1 MGKNVVLT
9 FALKRLG
16 LTLLVLVSVSII
28 TFSLVRLAGDPA
40 IALAGPEASSEEVE
54 AVRSAYGFDRPLTTQ
69 YATWLGNV
77 LKGDLGFSNIL
88 QRPVLEVV
96 MERLP
101 VTAKL
106 AGLSVLFALIIAIPL
121 GVVAAA
127 KRNTIIDRL
136 ALSIAVVGQ
145 ALPNFF
151 FALVLILV
159 FGVGL
164 RWLPISGDKTFQH
177 YIMPAIAL
185 GYFATP
191 AIMRLTR
198 AGMIEVLDSDYI
210 RTARAMGLR
219 RTRVVMKHALRNA
232 LIPVVSLTAVQ
243 LGFMLS
249 GSIIVESVFSMNGI
263 GRLGW
268 QSIQRTD
275 LEVMQALVLVIS
287 VIYLA
292 LNYMADLLN
301 GLLDPRLRVQ

>member
-1 MGKNVVLT
+1 MLE

-16 LTLLVLVSVSII
+16 LTLPVLVSVSII
-28 TFSLVRLAGDPA
+28 TFALVRLAGDPA
-40 IALAGPEASSEEVE
+40 VALAGAEASSEEVE
-54 AVRSAYGFDRPLTTQ
+54 AVRIAYGFDRPLTVQ
-69 YATWLGNV
+69 YFGWLGDV
-77 LKGDLGFSNIL
+77 MKGDLGFSNIL
-88 QRPVLEVV
+88 QRPVMEVV

-106 AGLSVLFALIIAIPL
+106 AGLSLLFALALAIPL
-121 GVVAAA
+121 GVLAAA
-127 KRNTIIDRL
+127 RRNSMLDRL

-151 FALVLILV
+151 FALLLILI
-159 FGVGL
+159 FGVTL
-164 RWLPISGDKTFQH
+164 RWLPISGDSSLLH
-177 YIMPAIAL
+177 YLMPAIAL
-185 GYFATP
+185 GYFSTP

-198 AGMIEVLDSDYI
+198 AGMIEVLESDYI
-210 RTARAMGLR
+210 RTARAMGLPR
-219 RTRVVMKHALRNA
+219 RRVILKHALRNA

-275 LEVMQALVLVIS
+275 LEMMQALVLIIS

-292 LNYMADLLN
+292 LNYFADLLN

>member
-1 MGKNVVLT
+1 MLE

-28 TFSLVRLAGDPA
+28 TFALVRLAGDPA
-40 IALAGPEASSEEVE
+40 VALAGAEASSEEVE
-54 AVRSAYGFDRPLTTQ
+54 AVRIAYGFDRPLTVQ
-69 YATWLGNV
+69 YFGWLGDV
-77 LKGDLGFSNIL
+77 MKGDLGFSNIL
-88 QRPVLEVV
+88 QRPVMEVV

-106 AGLSVLFALIIAIPL
+106 AGLSLLIALALAIPL
-121 GVVAAA
+121 GVLAAA
-127 KRNTIIDRL
+127 RRNSMLDRL

-151 FALVLILV
+151 FALLLILI
-159 FGVGL
+159 FGVTL
-164 RWLPISGDKTFQH
+164 RWLPISGDSSLLH
-177 YIMPAIAL
+177 YLMPAIAL
-185 GYFATP
+185 GYFSTP

-198 AGMIEVLDSDYI
+198 AGMIEVLESDYI
-210 RTARAMGLR
+210 RTARAMGLPR
-219 RTRVVMKHALRNA
+219 RRVILKHALRNA

-275 LEVMQALVLVIS
+275 LEMMQALVLIIS

-292 LNYMADLLN
+292 LNYFADLLN

>member
-1 MGKNVVLT
+1 MLA

-40 IALAGPEASSEEVE
+40 IALAGPEATSEEVE
-54 AVRSAYGFDRPLTTQ
+54 AVRTAYGFDRPLPAQ
-69 YATWLGNV
+69 YATWLGDV

-159 FGVGL
+159 LGVGL
-164 RWLPISGDKTFQH
+164 RWLPISGDKTFLH

-210 RTARAMGLR
+210 RTARAMGLPR
-219 RTRVVMKHALRNA
+219 SRVVMKHALRNA

-275 LEVMQALVLVIS
+275 LEVMQALVLIIS

>member
-1 MGKNVVLT
+1 MLE

-28 TFSLVRLAGDPA
+28 TFALVRLAGDPA
-40 IALAGPEASSEEVE
+40 VALAGAEASSEEVE
-54 AVRSAYGFDRPLTTQ
+54 AVRIAYGFDRPLTTQ
-69 YATWLGNV
+69 YFDWLGNV
-77 LKGDLGFSNIL
+77 AHGDLGFSNIL
-88 QRPVLEVV
+88 QRPVMEVV
-96 MERLP
+96 LERLP

-106 AGLSVLFALIIAIPL
+106 AGLSLVFSLLLALPL
-121 GVVAAA
+121 GILAAA
-127 KRNTIIDRL
+127 RRNTMVDRL

-151 FALVLILV
+151 FALLLILI
-159 FGVGL
+159 FGVTL
-164 RWLPISGDKTFQH
+164 RWLPISGDSSFLH
-177 YIMPAIAL
+177 YVMPAIAL
-185 GYFATP
+185 GYFSTP

-210 RTARAMGLR
+210 RTARAMGLPR
-219 RTRVVMKHALRNA
+219 HRVILKHALRNA

-275 LEVMQALVLVIS
+275 LEMMQALVLVIS

-292 LNYMADLLN
+292 LNYFADILN

>member
-1 MGKNVVLT
+1 MLE

-28 TFSLVRLAGDPA
+28 TFALVRLAGDPA
-40 IALAGPEASSEEVE
+40 VALAGAEASSEEVE
-54 AVRSAYGFDRPLTTQ
+54 AVRIAYGFDRPLTVQ
-69 YATWLGNV
+69 YFGWLGDV
-77 LKGDLGFSNIL
+77 MKGDLGFSNIL
-88 QRPVLEVV
+88 QRPVMEVV

-106 AGLSVLFALIIAIPL
+106 AGLSLLFALALAIPL
-121 GVVAAA
+121 GVLAAA
-127 KRNTIIDRL
+127 RRNSMLDRL

-151 FALVLILV
+151 FALLLILI
-159 FGVGL
+159 FGVTL
-164 RWLPISGDKTFQH
+164 RWLPISGDSSFLH
-177 YIMPAIAL
+177 YLMPAIAL
-185 GYFATP
+185 GYFSTP

-198 AGMIEVLDSDYI
+198 AGMIEVLESDYI
-210 RTARAMGLR
+210 RTARAMGLPR
-219 RTRVVMKHALRNA
+219 RRVILKHALRNA

-275 LEVMQALVLVIS
+275 LEMMQALVLIIS

-292 LNYMADLLN
+292 LNYFADLLN

>member
-1 MGKNVVLT
+1 MLE

-16 LTLLVLVSVSII
+16 LTLLVLVSVSVI
-28 TFSLVRLAGDPA
+28 TFALVRLAGDPA
-40 IALAGPEASSEEVE
+40 VALAGAEASSDEIE
-54 AVRSAYGFDRPLTTQ
+54 AVRLAYGFDRPLTAQ
-69 YATWLGNV
+69 YFSWLGDV
-77 LKGDLGFSNIL
+77 MRGDLGFSNIL
-88 QRPVLEVV
+88 QRPVMEVV
-96 MERLP
+96 LERLP

-106 AGLSVLFALIIAIPL
+106 AGLSLVFSLALAIPL
-121 GVVAAA
+121 GVLAAA
-127 KRNTIIDRL
+127 KRNTMIDRL

-151 FALVLILV
+151 FALLLILV
-159 FGVGL
+159 FGVTL
-164 RWLPISGDKTFQH
+164 RWLPISGDSSFLH
-177 YIMPAIAL
+177 YLMPAIAL
-185 GYFATP
+185 GYFSTP

-210 RTARAMGLR
+210 RTARAMGLPR
-219 RTRVVMKHALRNA
+219 RRVILKHGLRNA

-275 LEVMQALVLVIS
+275 LEMMQALVLIIS

-292 LNYMADLLN
+292 LNYFADLLN

>member
-1 MGKNVVLT
+1 MLE

-28 TFSLVRLAGDPA
+28 TFALVRLAGDPA
-40 IALAGPEASSEEVE
+40 VALAGAEASSEEVE
-54 AVRSAYGFDRPLTTQ
+54 AVRIAYGFDRPLTVQ
-69 YATWLGNV
+69 YFGWLGDV
-77 LKGDLGFSNIL
+77 MKGDLGFSNIL
-88 QRPVLEVV
+88 QRPVMEVV

-106 AGLSVLFALIIAIPL
+106 AGLSLLFALALAIPL
-121 GVVAAA
+121 GVLAAA
-127 KRNTIIDRL
+127 RRNSMLDRL

-151 FALVLILV
+151 FALLLILI
-159 FGVGL
+159 FGVTL
-164 RWLPISGDKTFQH
+164 RWLPISGDSSLLH
-177 YIMPAIAL
+177 YLMPAIAL
-185 GYFATP
+185 GYFSTP

-198 AGMIEVLDSDYI
+198 AGMIEVLESDYI
-210 RTARAMGLR
+210 RTARAMGLPR
-219 RTRVVMKHALRNA
+219 RRVILKHALRNA

-275 LEVMQALVLVIS
+275 LEMMQALVLIIS

-292 LNYMADLLN
+292 LNYFADLLN

>member
-1 MGKNVVLT
+1 MLT

-16 LTLLVLVSVSII
+16 LTLLVLVSVSLI
-28 TFSLVRLAGDPA
+28 TFALVRLAGDPA
-40 IALAGPEASSEEVE
+40 VAIAGPEASQEEIE
-54 AVRSAYGFDRPLTTQ
+54 ALRIAYGFDRPLPTQ
-69 YATWLGNV
+69 YVSWLGDV
-77 LKGDLGFSNIL
+77 LRGDLGYSNIL
-88 QRPVLEVV
+88 QRPVLDVIL
-96 MERLP
+96 ERLP

-106 AGLSVLFALIIAIPL
+106 AGLALVIALLLALPL
-121 GVVAAA
+121 GVIAAA
-127 KRNTIIDRL
+127 RRNTSIDRL

-151 FALVLILV
+151 FALILILV
-159 FGVGL
+159 FGVTL
-164 RWLPISGDKTFQH
+164 RWLPISGDATFWH
-177 YIMPAIAL
+177 YVMPAIAL

-210 RTARAMGLR
+210 RTARAMGLPR
-219 RTRVVMKHALRNA
+219 RRVVFKHAMRNA

-243 LGFMLS
+243 LGSMLS

-275 LEVMQALVLVIS
+275 LEMMQALVLIIA

-292 LNYMADLLN
+292 LNYFADILN

>member
-1 MGKNVVLT
+1 MLE

-28 TFSLVRLAGDPA
+28 TFALVRLAGDPA
-40 IALAGPEASSEEVE
+40 VALAGAEASSEEVE
-54 AVRSAYGFDRPLTTQ
+54 AVRIAYGFDRPLTVQ
-69 YATWLGNV
+69 YFGWLGDV
-77 LKGDLGFSNIL
+77 MKGDLGFSNIL
-88 QRPVLEVV
+88 QRPVMEVV

-106 AGLSVLFALIIAIPL
+106 AGLSLLFALALAIPL
-121 GVVAAA
+121 GVLAAA
-127 KRNTIIDRL
+127 RRNSMLDRL

-151 FALVLILV
+151 FALLLILI
-159 FGVGL
+159 FGVTL
-164 RWLPISGDKTFQH
+164 RWLPISGDSSLLH
-177 YIMPAIAL
+177 YLMPAIAL
-185 GYFATP
+185 GYFSTP

-198 AGMIEVLDSDYI
+198 AGMIEVLESDYL
-210 RTARAMGLR
+210 RTARAMGLPR
-219 RTRVVMKHALRNA
+219 RRVILKHALRNA

-275 LEVMQALVLVIS
+275 LEMMQALVLIIS

-292 LNYMADLLN
+292 LNYFADLLN

>member
-1 MGKNVVLT
+1 MLA

-40 IALAGPEASSEEVE
+40 IALAGPEATSEEVE
-54 AVRSAYGFDRPLTTQ
+54 AVRAAYGFDRPLPAQ
-69 YATWLGNV
+69 YATWLGDV

-106 AGLSVLFALIIAIPL
+106 AGLSVLFALIVAIPL

-127 KRNTIIDRL
+127 KRNTIVDRL

-159 FGVGL
+159 LGVGL
-164 RWLPISGDKTFQH
+164 RWLPISGDKTFLH

-210 RTARAMGLR
+210 RTARAMGLPR
-219 RTRVVMKHALRNA
+219 SRVVMKHALRNA

-275 LEVMQALVLVIS
+275 LEVMQALVLIIS

>member
-1 MGKNVVLT
+1 MLA
-9 FALKRLG
+9 FAMRRFG
-16 LTLLVLVSVSII
+16 LTVLVLISVSII
-28 TFSLVRLAGDPA
+28 TFALVRLAGDPA
-40 IALAGPEASSEEVE
+40 VALAGAEASSEEIE
-54 AVRSAYGFDRPLTTQ
+54 AVRLAYGFDRPLPAQ
-69 YATWLGNV
+69 YFSWLGDV
-77 LKGDLGFSNIL
+77 MKGDLGFSNIL
-88 QRPVLEVV
+88 QRPVMDVV

-106 AGLSVLFALIIAIPL
+106 AGLSLIFALVLAVPL
-121 GVVAAA
+121 GVIAAA
-127 KRNTIIDRL
+127 RRNTVIDRI

-151 FALVLILV
+151 FALLLILV
-159 FGVGL
+159 FGVMF
-164 RWLPISGDKTFQH
+164 RWLPISGDTSFAH
-177 YIMPAIAL
+177 YIMPSIAL
-185 GYFATP
+185 GYFSTP

-210 RTARAMGLR
+210 RTARAMGLPR
-219 RTRVVMKHALRNA
+219 WKVIFKHAMRNA

-243 LGFMLS
+243 MGFMLS

-275 LEVMQALVLVIS
+275 LEVMQALVLIIS

-292 LNYMADLLN
+292 LNYFADLLN

>member
-1 MGKNVVLT
+1 M
-9 FALKRLG
+9 
-16 LTLLVLVSVSII
+16 
-28 TFSLVRLAGDPA
+28 RLAGDPA
-40 IALAGPEASSEEVE
+40 VALAGAEASSEEVE
-54 AVRSAYGFDRPLTTQ
+54 AVRIAYGFDRPLTAQ
-69 YATWLGNV
+69 YASWLGDV
-77 LKGDLGFSNIL
+77 MKGDLGFSNIL
-88 QRPVLEVV
+88 QRPVMEVV
-96 MERLP
+96 LERLP

-106 AGLSVLFALIIAIPL
+106 AGLSLVFALVLAIPL
-121 GVVAAA
+121 GVLAAA
-127 KRNTIIDRL
+127 RRNTLVDRL

-151 FALVLILV
+151 FALLLILI
-159 FGVGL
+159 FGVTL
-164 RWLPISGDKTFQH
+164 RWLPISGDSSFLH
-177 YIMPAIAL
+177 YVMPAIAL
-185 GYFATP
+185 GYFSTP

-210 RTARAMGLR
+210 RTARAMGLPCR
-219 RTRVVMKHALRNA
+219 RVILKHGLRNA

-275 LEVMQALVLVIS
+275 LEMMQALVLIIS
-287 VIYLA
+287 AIYLA
-292 LNYMADLLN
+292 LNYFADLLN

>member
-1 MGKNVVLT
+1 MLA

-40 IALAGPEASSEEVE
+40 IALAGPEASTQEIE
-54 AVRSAYGFDRPLTTQ
+54 AIRLAYGFDKPLPAQ
-69 YATWLGNV
+69 YASWLGDV
-77 LKGDLGFSNIL
+77 MRGDLGFSNIL
-88 QRPVLEVV
+88 QRPVLDVV

-106 AGLSVLFALIIAIPL
+106 ACLSLLFAVIVAIPL
-121 GVVAAA
+121 GVLAAV
-127 KRNTIIDRL
+127 KRNTMLDRA

-151 FALVLILV
+151 FALVLILIL
-159 FGVGL
+159 GVKL
-164 RWLPISGDKTFQH
+164 RWLPISGDKTFLH
-177 YIMPAIAL
+177 YVMPSIAL
-185 GYFATP
+185 GYFAAP

-198 AGMIEVLDSDYI
+198 AGMIEVLDSDYV
-210 RTARAMGLR
+210 RTARAMGLPR
-219 RTRVVMKHALRNA
+219 FRVVMKHALRNA

-249 GSIIVESVFSMNGI
+249 GSIIIESVFSMNGI

-275 LEVMQALVLVIS
+275 LEVMQALVLIIA

-292 LNYMADLLN
+292 LNYLADLVN

>member
-1 MGKNVVLT
+1 MLE

-16 LTLLVLVSVSII
+16 LTLLVLVSVSVI
-28 TFSLVRLAGDPA
+28 TFALVRLAGDPA
-40 IALAGPEASSEEVE
+40 VALAGAEASSDEIE
-54 AVRSAYGFDRPLTTQ
+54 AVRLAYGFDRPLTAQ
-69 YATWLGNV
+69 YFSWLGDV
-77 LKGDLGFSNIL
+77 MRGDLGFSNIL
-88 QRPVLEVV
+88 QRPVMEVV
-96 MERLP
+96 LERLP

-106 AGLSVLFALIIAIPL
+106 AGLSLVFALALAIPL
-121 GVVAAA
+121 GVLAAA
-127 KRNTIIDRL
+127 KRNTMIDRL

-151 FALVLILV
+151 FALLLILV
-159 FGVGL
+159 FGVTL
-164 RWLPISGDKTFQH
+164 RWLPISGDSSFLH
-177 YIMPAIAL
+177 YLMPAIAL
-185 GYFATP
+185 GYFSTP

-210 RTARAMGLR
+210 RTARAMGLPR
-219 RTRVVMKHALRNA
+219 RRVILKHGLRNA

-275 LEVMQALVLVIS
+275 LEMMQALVLIIS

-292 LNYMADLLN
+292 LNYFADLLN